1 MGNFMFCAVFDDMED
16 IFEDNILIAESKLL
30 SSFPNSQLLIQGFH
44 ASCQIEEL
52 LAYVKNDLPS
62 RHLSIF

>member
-1 MGNFMFCAVFDDMED
+1 MFCAVFDDMED